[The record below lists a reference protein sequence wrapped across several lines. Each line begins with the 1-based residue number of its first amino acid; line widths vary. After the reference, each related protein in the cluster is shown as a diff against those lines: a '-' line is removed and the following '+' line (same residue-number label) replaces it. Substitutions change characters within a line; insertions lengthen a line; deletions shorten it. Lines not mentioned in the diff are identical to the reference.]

1 MTEDRLKEDARA
13 TLTRYLE
20 EKHLRKTPERYAI
33 LDKVFEMSQH
43 FFIDSLLDALE
54 AESYH
59 VCKATLYNCMQL
71 FVQAGLV
78 RKHQFDNQPAQY
90 ERVLGTQQENHY
102 HLVCRYCGKVKE
114 VRAPEILKELSK
126 VKSRTFH
133 AEFYSAYVYG
143 ICSTCNRKMKKESKK

>member
-1 MTEDRLKEDARA
+1 
-13 TLTRYLE
+13 
-20 EKHLRKTPERYAI
+20 
-33 LDKVFEMSQH
+33 
-43 FFIDSLLDALE
+43 
-54 AESYH
+54 
-59 VCKATLYNCMQL
+59 MQL

-143 ICSTCNRKMKKESKK
+143 ICSTCNRKMKKESKQ